1 MLVFRSIILWLAFL
15 FILIS
20 QFITLDTVRLLLFY
34 RITPAVFLFI
44 WVFSTLFFNKKL
56 VVDTSIHGVKVL
68 KWIKWLRLSSSV
80 LITVGAAI
88 KIMSWDYGD
97 IFLMIGIGSMA
108 AYSSLLAYV
117 AKAKH
122 EHNPDVIDDI

>member
-1 MLVFRSIILWLAFL
+1 MLVFRSIVLWLAFI

-44 WVFSTLFFNKKL
+44 WVFTTLFYNKKL
-56 VVDTSIHGVKVL
+56 IVDTSIHGVKVL
-68 KWIKWLRLSSSV
+68 KWVKILRIFSSTF
-80 LITVGAAI
+80 IIVGALVNVM
-88 KIMSWDYGD
+88 KWNYGD
-97 IFLMIGIGSMA
+97 IFLMIGIGAMA

-117 AKAKH
+117 AKTKND
-122 EHNPDVIDDI
+122 HNPEVIDDI